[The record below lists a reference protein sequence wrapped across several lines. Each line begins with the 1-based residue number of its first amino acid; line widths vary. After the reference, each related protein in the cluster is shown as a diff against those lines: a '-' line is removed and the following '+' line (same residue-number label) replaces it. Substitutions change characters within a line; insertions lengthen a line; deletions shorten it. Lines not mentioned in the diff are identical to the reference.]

1 MGPNHRHSE
10 KSIEGISEVGQSLP
24 LLRFPWRGFRFSSG
38 PTRLFAKR
46 VCGYRL
52 QLAKANE
59 ACFMTSNSN
68 LSTDDEND
76 NSREKESHICAVCL
90 DVFFNPYMCYP
101 CHHIFCEPC
110 LRTLAKDNPSST
122 PCPLCR
128 TTITKVLFQT
138 ALNKSTIAFFPNE
151 YFKRKHSFQRTSC
164 ARWPL
169 PCCEKVFR
177 VFGGGFSRLRD
188 PFTRR
193 QFPHSTHRLDS
204 TDFEDNSHWWR
215 FDVDVLII
223 YIFSVNW
230 RSDGRSTG
238 GPAGNCTQFCL
249 LLREPTAEQENPI
262 LGDNPLPS
270 LPSSLQAELDLP
282 LLEEKVGEAISVLQS
297 GKSAGADGYPV
308 EYYKQFHLHL
318 VSPLVNAYEEVLC
331 CGSFALVQDCA
342 TIVVIPK
349 DNLPRDQC

>member
-1 MGPNHRHSE
+1 MDLSSQQWRTLLLAVGSQGLEQPPHAPQDPTVTPGIQKRTKDLDVQMIIPPQRNIQLQCLKTHTEKNKCNIFETRMKKSE
-10 KSIEGISEVGQSLP
+10 NKKLKFVMVDEAIFVEHKLFGVQCIKCNCPQKRSLKYSAMQTETWTFNNSSRLP
-24 LLRFPWRGFRFSSG
+24 VFSLADNDALLGS
-38 PTRLFAKR
+38 
-46 VCGYRL
+46 C
-52 QLAKANE
+52 E
-59 ACFMTSNSN
+59 TSNSN

-177 VFGGGFSRLRD
+177 VFGGFSRLRD

-230 RSDGRSTG
+230 VIGFII
-238 GPAGNCTQFCL
+238 FCFL
-249 LLREPTAEQENPI
+249 LYFFF
-262 LGDNPLPS
+262 PS
-270 LPSSLQAELDLP
+270 
-282 LLEEKVGEAISVLQS
+282 
-297 GKSAGADGYPV
+297 
-308 EYYKQFHLHL
+308 F
-318 VSPLVNAYEEVLC
+318 
-331 CGSFALVQDCA
+331 
-342 TIVVIPK
+342 
-349 DNLPRDQC
+349 